1 MPILGSDEMNDR
13 QKELLKEIVEVYI
26 QSFKPVSSASL
37 VDKFNCS
44 SATIRNDM
52 SQLENLGFL
61 EKEHTSSGR
70 IPSEA
75 GYKYYVNNLMKPKEV
90 TGEDVLKLQTILSN
104 NDLVISDAVSK
115 CMEIISD
122 ITHYTSVVIG
132 PSKQDNTL
140 KQISIIPLDKDE
152 SSGDSRVV
160 AVLVTN
166 KGIVENKQV
175 NIDSKININEL
186 TKTCE
191 IINKALVGTPI
202 DKIPERLE
210 LDIKPKIKDVIERYE
225 EVCNFFTNA
234 FHDFT
239 MDNSDVIF
247 SGKTNILD
255 FKEYQEPDKLKDI
268 ISKLEDVDLVKHIDT
283 KDDDINIY
291 IGEETEF
298 DPDVTI
304 IKTHYEVGN
313 DEGTLA
319 IIGPKRM
326 EYDKV
331 VTLLNFIK
339 NYIEK

>member
-1 MPILGSDEMNDR
+1 
-13 QKELLKEIVEVYI
+13 
-26 QSFKPVSSASL
+26 
-37 VDKFNCS
+37 
-44 SATIRNDM
+44 
-52 SQLENLGFL
+52 
-61 EKEHTSSGR
+61 
-70 IPSEA
+70 
-75 GYKYYVNNLMKPKEV
+75 
-90 TGEDVLKLQTILSN
+90 
-104 NDLVISDAVSK
+104 
-115 CMEIISD
+115 
-122 ITHYTSVVIG
+122 
-132 PSKQDNTL
+132 
-140 KQISIIPLDKDE
+140 
-152 SSGDSRVV
+152 
-160 AVLVTN
+160 
-166 KGIVENKQV
+166 
-175 NIDSKININEL
+175 
-186 TKTCE
+186 
-191 IINKALVGTPI
+191 
-202 DKIPERLE
+202 
-210 LDIKPKIKDVIERYE
+210 
-225 EVCNFFTNA
+225 
-234 FHDFT
+234 